1 MLGAQKS
8 TWVPLDT
15 SCPIVTA
22 NGQVYKLLC
31 TKDDVVPWEP
41 DLQDKDLSQTMRQTA
56 KTSKGILRE

>member
-41 DLQDKDLSQTMRQTA
+41 DL
-56 KTSKGILRE
+56 